1 MQNKQAS
8 CQQGFTLIEAMIVVA
23 IIAVVLAMAVPS
35 FNDFFEKNRVKRA
48 AEEVYG
54 LVTKARA
61 DSVIHDSDMSLS
73 VTTGAN
79 WCVGYAA
86 AAGCDCTE
94 ADLDAAVACAVPVG
108 NDLDGNP
115 EMVLQVIDGTNFG
128 GVGIAN
134 DFAGGTTFNG
144 VKGTAGNGSVTLSS
158 PSNRWKLSVAVTR
171 VGRVRICAH
180 EDSVATMG
188 YTACQ

>member
-1 MQNKQAS
+1 
-8 CQQGFTLIEAMIVVA
+8 MISIAIVA
-23 IIAVVLAMAVPS
+23 ILLSITIPS

-73 VTTGAN
+73 VSGGAN
-79 WCVGYAA
+79 WCVGYATT
-86 AAGCDCTE
+86 AGC
-94 ADLDAAVACAVPVG
+94 ACGGATCVVSVG
-108 NDLDGNP
+108 GVD
-115 EMVLQVIDGTNFG
+115 VTQVVSSLNFRDISIAGDFG
-128 GVGIAN
+128 GGS
-134 DFAGGTTFNG
+134 TFNG
-144 VKGTAGNGSVTLSS
+144 VKGTADPGSVTLSS
-158 PSNRWKLSVAVTR
+158 ADNRWKLSVAVSR

-180 EDSVATMG
+180 TDSVTTMG